1 MSISVGEVYEDR
13 STKIG
18 LYLKRSHTRRFLAVT
33 TASEGSY
40 AVSTAAGVPAI
51 GNAHPEDP
59 VALCVDVDAKVV
71 GSEPN
76 VWSISCKYTNDLP
89 EEDIDDD
96 DPTAQRAASDW
107 SFEEMSRYASE
118 DRDGNPILNA
128 AGDRYEDPIEIVDSF
143 PTLSIK
149 VNRNSFSAADAY
161 AYNNSVNSDAYRG
174 AAPGTLRV
182 RITASEQ
189 WSGDAAY
196 WACNYVFRYNP
207 NGWQPKI
214 LEAGLYQVDGAGGRI
229 ACTEKGMAP
238 WDSEKVTH
246 PVPIDASGLQID
258 PSTLPASA
266 VYTQW
271 DVLPELPYA
280 NLGV

>member
-18 LYLKRSHTRRFLAVT
+18 IYLKRDHTRRFIAVT
-33 TASEGSY
+33 NAGEGSY
-40 AVSTAAGVPAI
+40 AVASAAGVPAI
-51 GNAHPEDP
+51 GSAHPEDA

-76 VWSISCKYTNDLP
+76 VWNISCKYTNDLP

-96 DPTAQRAASDW
+96 DPTSQRPVSDW

-118 DRDGNPILNA
+118 DRDGNPILNS

-149 VNRNSFSAADAY
+149 VNKLSFSAADAY
-161 AYNNSVNSDAYRG
+161 AYNNSVNSDTYRG

-189 WSGDAAY
+189 WNGDSAY

-214 LEAGLYQVDGAGGRI
+214 LEAGLYQKVLSSRI
-229 ACTEKGMAP
+229 PCYVKGVTP
-238 WDSEKVTH
+238 HDSEAVTH
-246 PVPIDASGLQID
+246 PVPLDADGMQID
-258 PSTLPASA
+258 PNTLPAAA

-271 DVLPELPYA
+271 NVLPELPYA
-280 NLGV
+280 GLGV